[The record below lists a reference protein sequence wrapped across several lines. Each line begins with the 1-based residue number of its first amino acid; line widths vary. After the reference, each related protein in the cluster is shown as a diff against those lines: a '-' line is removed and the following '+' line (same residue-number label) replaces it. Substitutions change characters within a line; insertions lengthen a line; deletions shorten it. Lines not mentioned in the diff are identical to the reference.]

1 MVLRRS
7 EPEER
12 EYSVEAVCEKL
23 TNEIN
28 EVLRHPDD
36 DSGSPEGFISLE
48 MGLKRE
54 RTMERKKQQERVRAR
69 LRRSTREA
77 CLQAA
82 GEREYLKG
90 YIRELLTKK
99 LSVGPGNICR
109 IIPFDRTASM
119 SARDMFE
126 YMYAMYA
133 ERFGRRAM
141 KKLFSDAGWDRK
153 RAQGDRTAF
162 IDEED
167 VYDAY
172 TLCPYDGSYNDRLNT
187 VVERCYARM
196 YGHDCADILI
206 SDPSVDGV
214 SGGTGGKTRSE
225 YDFME
230 ELKIGGD
237 GGITE
242 SMNTDVVFTV
252 IEGRLY
258 RMKFLSFGSVERLS
272 RVVKNISRCNSKN
285 VLSVRTPVLT
295 GTLADNSRVVAA
307 RPPVSDGWAF
317 YVRKFSS
324 ARAKDL
330 PKLLIHDN
338 AEPVIAFLRM
348 IPKAELN
355 FVVSGNTGGG
365 KTTLV
370 KSLVRYIDPGYCIR
384 VVETSFELGIN
395 NLYPE
400 RNIHVLQERGEF
412 TVYDA
417 ITATKKMDTDVLLIG
432 EVNEPALAGAF
443 IQVAQSGSRMAI
455 TTLHHETTESLIE
468 YMRNALISECGM
480 NDMRLAER
488 QVVDVLDLDIHMVH
502 DTEGNHYIERITEIL
517 RTEEDEYPDSPDGAA
532 KEFYRRMTDER
543 MYELRDIIVFDRE
556 RMRYK
561 VMKLPSERTMGR
573 IREKLGDCAA
583 DELIR
588 LFEAASK
595 EKAKNGG
602 KEISEKAYA
611 ETAKEARTG

>member
-1 MVLRRS
+1 MCERLR
-7 EPEER
+7 
-12 EYSVEAVCEKL
+12 K
-23 TNEIN
+23 EIN
-28 EVLRHPDD
+28 EVLRHPDTD
-36 DSGSPEGFISLE
+36 GGVLNGVLFRRGGRS
-48 MGLKRE
+48 RE
-54 RTMERKKQQERVRAR
+54 RELARRKQQESVRAR
-69 LRRSTREA
+69 LRRSTRKA
-77 CLQAA
+77 CLQMA
-82 GEREYLKG
+82 GDREYLKG
-90 YIRELLTKK
+90 YIRELLTKR

-109 IIPFDRTASM
+109 IIPFDRTSSM

-141 KKLFSDAGWDRK
+141 RKLFHDAGWDRRK
-153 RAQGDRTAF
+153 AQGERTAF
-162 IDEED
+162 IDDED
-167 VYDAY
+167 VCDAY
-172 TLCPYDGSYNDRLNT
+172 TLCPYDGTYNDRLNML
-187 VVERCYARM
+187 VERCYANM
-196 YGHDCADILI
+196 YGHDCVDILI

-230 ELKIGGD
+230 ELKLGGTPEL
-237 GGITE
+237 TE
-242 SMNTDVVFTV
+242 SMNTDVIFMVF
-252 IEGRLY
+252 EGRLY
-258 RMKFLSFGSVERLS
+258 RMKFLSFGSVTGLS
-272 RVVKNISRCNSKN
+272 RVVKNISRCDSKN

-295 GTLADNSRVVAA
+295 GTLEDNSRVVAA

-324 ARAKDL
+324 SEAKDL
-330 PKLLIHDN
+330 PRLLIHDN
-338 AEPVIAFLRM
+338 AETVIAFLRM
-348 IPKAELN
+348 IPRAELN

-412 TVYDA
+412 SVYDA

-517 RTEEDEYPDSPDGAA
+517 RTEERAYPDSPGEASL
-532 KEFYRRMTDER
+532 EFYRRMTGER
-543 MYELRDIIVFDRE
+543 IYELKDIVVFDRE
-556 RMRYK
+556 KMCYRVKEM
-561 VMKLPSERTMGR
+561 PSEKTMSR
-573 IREKLGDCAA
+573 IRKKLGDKACEELTGLFTAA
-583 DELIR
+583 L
-588 LFEAASK
+588 SK
-595 EKAKNGG
+595 EAGAG
-602 KEISEKAYA
+602 
-611 ETAKEARTG
+611 